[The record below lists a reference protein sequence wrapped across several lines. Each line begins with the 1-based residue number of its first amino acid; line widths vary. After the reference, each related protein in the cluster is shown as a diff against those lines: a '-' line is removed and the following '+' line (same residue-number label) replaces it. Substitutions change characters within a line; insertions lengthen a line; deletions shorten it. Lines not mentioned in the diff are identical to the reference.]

1 MPVQHVNPAIERQ
14 ARVLA
19 DDNRRAEPDIVRVFW
34 FPNETEVRLVELSDQ
49 MPVTADGELHPFYF
63 RPAPIDDLPAPSAV
77 AIIRSSE
84 FGQLRLPADWG
95 SWADALEL

>member
-1 MPVQHVNPAIERQ
+1 
-14 ARVLA
+14 
-19 DDNRRAEPDIVRVFW
+19 
-34 FPNETEVRLVELSDQ
+34 